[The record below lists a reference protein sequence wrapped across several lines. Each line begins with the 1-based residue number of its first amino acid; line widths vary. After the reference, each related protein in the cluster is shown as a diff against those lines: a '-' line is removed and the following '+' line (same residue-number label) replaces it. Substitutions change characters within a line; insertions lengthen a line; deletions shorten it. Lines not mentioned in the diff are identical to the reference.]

1 MALQVVG
8 PVLQKAV
15 LITAFVAAMMVLV
28 DWLNVLTSGGWRRAF
43 CGTRWL
49 QYLAAI
55 ALGATPGCLGA
66 FVVVALYVHRT
77 VSLGALVGCMIATSG
92 DEAFVMFALFPRTAL
107 LLTLG
112 MMGVGLVAAV
122 LTDAVVGEPAERAG
136 GCHALPLHEG
146 EGSCRCLDRESLLPQ
161 LSHPTGVRIV
171 LVAGTAAFLGAIL
184 AGLVGPP
191 AWSWVRWTL
200 ALVSALV
207 LFIVSTAP
215 DHFLKEHLWGHVVV
229 RHVPRLFAWTL
240 GALTAIALLN
250 AHATAQEIIR
260 SSPRAMVLLAAL
272 VGIVPESGPHLLF
285 VTLYDNGTVPL
296 AVLAASSIV
305 QDGHGMLPLLAESW
319 RDFVKVKGINLAA
332 GLIIGLLMLTLARIF
347 HAGS

>member
-1 MALQVVG
+1 MLLQVG
-8 PVLQKAV
+8 QVLQKAL
-15 LITAFVAAMMVLV
+15 LITGFVAAMMVLV
-28 DWLNVLTSGGWRRAF
+28 DWLNVLTRGAWQRLL

-92 DEAFVMFALFPRTAL
+92 DEAFVIFALFPRTAL
-107 LLTLG
+107 FLTLG
-112 MMGVGLVAAV
+112 MMAVGLAAAV
-122 LTDAVVGEPAERAG
+122 LTDAVLGERAENAG
-136 GCHALPLHEG
+136 GCHSLPLHDT
-146 EGSCRCLDRESLLPQ
+146 EGSCRCLDGRSIVPQ
-161 LSHPTGVRIV
+161 LTHPMGIRVA
-171 LVAGTAAFLGAIL
+171 LVAATAAFFVAVA
-184 AGLVGPP
+184 AGVVGPP
-191 AWSWVRWTL
+191 DWGWIRWTL
-200 ALVSALV
+200 ASVSGMA
-207 LFIVSTAP
+207 LFIVSTVP

-240 GALTAIALLN
+240 GALALIALLD
-250 AHATAQEIIR
+250 AHATAQEVIR

-285 VTLYDNGTVPL
+285 VTLYGNGTIPMAALV
-296 AVLAASSIV
+296 ASSIV

-319 RDFVKVKGINLAA
+319 RDFVKVKAINLAA
-332 GLIIGLLMLTLARIF
+332 GLIVGFLLLLLR
-347 HAGS
+347 H